1 MNDFRLNKTGI
12 YLIVVLLIVVSCGQ
26 YKVTKM
32 SATHISVDGK
42 ADAVQDREL
51 ASLIKPYADIA
62 VKTADEI
69 IGYTD
74 QDLTSGEPES
84 LIGNFFADVMLAYG
98 QQHSA
103 GKVDFAVTNPG
114 GLRKPIRK
122 GSIKV
127 AHVFELMPFE
137 NAVVVLD
144 LKGDRVQ
151 ALADSIA
158 AHNGGPVAG
167 IRFGMR
173 DGKAVNVEIH
183 GEPLDAG
190 KIYRV
195 VAHDYIAKGNDFYFE
210 LTKASATE
218 TLSVSLR
225 TVILNWV
232 KQENARGNH
241 IHATLDGR
249 IYEDKK

>member
-1 MNDFRLNKTGI
+1 MNEI
-12 YLIVVLLIVVSCGQ
+12 IVYFSVLLAVVSCSQ
-26 YKVTKM
+26 SRVLKM
-32 SATHISVDGK
+32 NATHIPVDER
-42 ADAVQDREL
+42 AEAIQDKEL
-51 ASLIKPYADIA
+51 TSLIKPYADIA
-62 VKTADEI
+62 VKTADEV

-74 QDLTSGEPES
+74 LDLTPGSPES

-98 QQHSA
+98 QQHST

-122 GSIKV
+122 GNIKV
-127 AHVFELMPFE
+127 AHIFELMPFE

-158 AHNGGPVAG
+158 AHDGGPVSG
-167 IRFGMR
+167 IRFGIR
-173 DGKAVNVEIH
+173 NGRAVHVEIH
-183 GEPLDAG
+183 GEPLDVA

-210 LTKASATE
+210 LTKASAME

-225 TVILNWV
+225 TVMLNWV
-232 KQENARGNH
+232 KQESAKGNH